1 MTREEAIEQ
10 LQSLLEFSGT
20 YVGRLCI
27 SAETHEAVKLVLN
40 TLRPITR
47 EQVVKMR
54 GEWVQ
59 VAYELAHLKCSECNH
74 SINRFYGVSEFCPS
88 CGAPMTDKAVDIL
101 WKRLEGNLNV

>member
-1 MTREEAIEQ
+1 MTRGNAHQYLKKVYLTTKNDSYREALSIA
-10 LQSLLEFSGT
+10 L
-20 YVGRLCI
+20 
-27 SAETHEAVKLVLN
+27 SA
-40 TLRPITR
+40 LRPITR
-47 EQVVKMR
+47 EQAEKMR